1 MSIDASS
8 LPLLPAS
15 NQPVQAMPLN
25 KGLLAVQGPDAVK
38 FLQGQVTCDIK
49 ELTDGQVRLGAHCT
63 PKGRMLASFQAL
75 QPATEEVWLLMP
87 REEVAF
93 AQSSL
98 GKYIVFSKAK
108 LVDLSEDYRFWGFSG
123 DGALSLLENHLG
135 PLPAADA
142 NWQKGEGFWILRL
155 NSQRFLVGVA
165 PEAAPLIDTLI
176 NSAELVSENYWTLLD
191 IAAGLGEVRASSREL
206 FTPQSLNFQWVNG
219 INFRKGCYTGQ
230 EIVARLHYRGALKRH
245 MYRFAAEDLAL
256 TSGQLPPPGQRV
268 VNSAGQNIGEL
279 VIAAVSGADRL
290 ELLANV
296 AEDQCEDAFLLWPE
310 SDPAPKKLGLLPLPY
325 AIPKADK
332 P

>member
-1 MSIDASS
+1 MPIDASS
-8 LPLLPAS
+8 FPAIPQT
-15 NQPVQAMPLN
+15 NKPVQAMPLE
-25 KGLLAVQGPDAVK
+25 KGLLAIQGPDAVK

-75 QPATEEVWLLMP
+75 QPPTEEVWLLMP
-87 REEVAF
+87 RKEVAF

-108 LVDLSEDYRFWGFSG
+108 LVDLSENYRFWGFSG
-123 DGALSLLENHLG
+123 AGSASLLGNHLG
-135 PLPAADA
+135 SLPALDA
-142 NWQKGEGFWILRL
+142 SWQKGEGFWILRF
-155 NSQRFLVGVA
+155 NAQRFLVGFTS
-165 PEAAPLIDTLI
+165 EATPLINALTT
-176 NSAELVSENYWTLLD
+176 SAELVDENYWTLLN

-206 FTPQSLNFQWVNG
+206 FTPQSLNYQLVNG
-219 INFRKGCYTGQ
+219 ISFRKGCYTGQ
-230 EIVARLHYRGALKRH
+230 EIVARLHYRGAIKRH
-245 MYRFAAEDLAL
+245 MYRFALEAEAP
-256 TSGQLPPPGQRV
+256 TTNPLPSPGQRL
-268 VNSAGQNIGEL
+268 VNSEGQNIGEL
-279 VIAAVSGADRL
+279 VVAAVSGADRL